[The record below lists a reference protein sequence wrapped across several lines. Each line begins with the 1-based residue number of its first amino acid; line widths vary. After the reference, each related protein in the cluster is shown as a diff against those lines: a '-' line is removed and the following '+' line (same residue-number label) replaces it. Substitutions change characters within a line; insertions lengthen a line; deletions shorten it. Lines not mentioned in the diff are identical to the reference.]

1 MIDASKYMPWRP
13 LGEGPIYTGEQIWL
27 PQLGAQAM
35 AARTPVITG
44 KTFID
49 CRIEGPAVL
58 AALGA
63 CEFDA
68 CDLGYSSGDIR
79 NLLLGPVGEKIT
91 GAVVFQECKFQRCAF
106 FAVGFTGAPA
116 FLKQFEGIRTGP
128 K

>member
-68 CDLGYSSGDIR
+68 CDLGFSSGDIR

-91 GAVVFQECKFQRCAF
+91 VRSCSRSASSSA
-106 FAVGFTGAPA
+106 APSSPSVSPA
-116 FLKQFEGIRTGP
+116 RRRS
-128 K
+128 